1 MSTPTTRSTK
11 PSAITVD
18 SVYKDFKL
26 PKEKSSSLKST
37 LVNMARRQKGYT
49 LQHALRGVSFDIK
62 EGEFFGILGRN
73 GSGKSTLLKILA
85 HIYQPTKGSVTT
97 KGKMVPFI
105 ELGVGFNP
113 DLTGRENV
121 FLNGALLGFS
131 RKEIEAK
138 YDEIV
143 AFAELEEFMDQKL
156 KNYSSGMQVRLA
168 FSVATQSQADILLVD
183 EVLAVGD
190 AEFQRKCYNYFKS
203 LKKHNKTVVFVSHSM
218 DAVREFCDRAV
229 LIVDGKVAFEGT
241 ANKTANE
248 YLKLFNDTPD
258 QDNSQAEDQSRWG
271 NQDVYVK
278 TVKAKMS
285 PKNVTVS
292 IELDAKKDVGGPV
305 VLGLRLNDMAGKVLA
320 GTNTK
325 QFEQKVLVKPG
336 APKTLNFTL
345 PNVFGEASLAVGTT
359 VRLDEDTTIF
369 DNWDDIAIINN
380 PNEKMPYP
388 VIFKQ
393 ADGSRLSVK

>member
-26 PKEKSSSLKST
+26 PKEKSSSL
-37 LVNMARRQKGYT
+37 
-49 LQHALRGVSFDIK
+49 
-62 EGEFFGILGRN
+62 
-73 GSGKSTLLKILA
+73 KSTLLKILA

-292 IELDAKKDVGGPV
+292 IELNAKKDVGGPV